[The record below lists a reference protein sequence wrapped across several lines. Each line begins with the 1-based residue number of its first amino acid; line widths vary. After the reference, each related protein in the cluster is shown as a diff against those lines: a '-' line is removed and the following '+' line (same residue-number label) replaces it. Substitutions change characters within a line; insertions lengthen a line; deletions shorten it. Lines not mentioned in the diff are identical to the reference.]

1 MFYLGPSWAL
11 GSLNGRP
18 SLLSKKFFVMALYRM
33 IGVLYRGAVLQV
45 RLAYE
50 DNLNGYLKAIGMFR
64 VAYES

>member
-1 MFYLGPSWAL
+1 
-11 GSLNGRP
+11 
-18 SLLSKKFFVMALYRM
+18 MALYRM